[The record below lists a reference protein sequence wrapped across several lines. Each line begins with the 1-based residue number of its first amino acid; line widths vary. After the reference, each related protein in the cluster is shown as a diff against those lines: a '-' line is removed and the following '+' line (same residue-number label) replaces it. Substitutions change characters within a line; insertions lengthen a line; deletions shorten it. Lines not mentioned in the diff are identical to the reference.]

1 MLKAASPPRPKS
13 IEDLL
18 DARLIAQIERLD
30 ITSRKMFSGK
40 LIGERRSK
48 KRGQSVEF
56 ADHRPYVMGDDLR
69 RIDWNI
75 YGRLD
80 RLFMKV
86 FLEEEDLG
94 LHVVIDSS
102 ASCDTG
108 EPSKYLFM
116 QKAAMALGYIGL
128 VNMNRVAATTM
139 GDADG
144 SIAGAI
150 KDLRGRRRT
159 QDLSRFICSIEPTGG
174 YSFREAAERIALS
187 RRGKGVMVIFSD
199 FLFKD
204 GYESGLRLLTGR
216 GYDVI
221 CVQVLSPQEVDP
233 PIAGDLRLKDI
244 EDGDFAEVTIAAP
257 LLKKYKAT
265 VAAYCQQLQEFCT
278 QRDMGYLFVKS
289 DTPIDVLLLDYLR
302 RRGVLQ

>member
-40 LIGERRSK
+40 LMGERRSK

-108 EPSKYLFM
+108 DPSKYFFM

-139 GDADG
+139 GDAEG
-144 SIAGAI
+144 SIAGGV

-159 QDLSRFICSIEPTGG
+159 QDLSRFICSIEPGGG
-174 YSFREAAERIALS
+174 YSFREAAERIALA

-278 QRDMGYLFVKS
+278 QRDMGYIFVKS
-289 DTPIDVLLLDYLR
+289 DLAIDKLLLDYLR